1 MEIIA
6 ELFAGLFILGGF
18 YVLFTLA
25 YCWILDAVV
34 DAVVD
39 QEPKELRKTPTDQSI
54 YVSYPDHTI
63 EKVQVADGDTM
74 EEVVRKRLTAKLTAS
89 PDMDVSTLVVCWE
102 SAEGYW
108 KMKLFSANVPSDPA
122 EAPILTEAASGTI
135 EFAESPT
142 RIGGKEEEEGG
153 NL

>member
-1 MEIIA
+1 MMEIIA

-25 YCWILDAVV
+25 YCRFLDAVL

-54 YVSYPDHTI
+54 YVRYPDYTI

-102 SAEGYW
+102 SAESYW
-108 KMKLFSANVPSDPA
+108 KLKLFSANVSSDPA

-135 EFAESPT
+135 EFAEPPT
-142 RIGGKEEEEGG
+142 RIGGKKEGG

>member
-1 MEIIA
+1 MMEIIA

-25 YCWILDAVV
+25 YCRILDAVV
-34 DAVVD
+34 D
-39 QEPKELRKTPTDQSI
+39 QELKEKRKTPTDQSI
-54 YVSYPDHTI
+54 YVRYPDHTVEEMQVHDVCDM
-63 EKVQVADGDTM
+63 EKALREHLTTKLAAEPDT
-74 EEVVRKRLTAKLTAS
+74 
-89 PDMDVSTLVVCWE
+89 DVSTLVVCWE

-142 RIGGKEEEEGG
+142 RIGGKEKGG